1 MESTLVT
8 SIIDLAYL
16 AAAILFIYGLKQL
29 QSPATARAGNRLAAI
44 GMLVA
49 VVATLFLHKILNPVD
64 LVIGLVVG
72 GAIGVM
78 LARRV
83 EMTGMPELVAL
94 FNGLGGLASVLV
106 AGAEVAKIASP
117 GAGDVV
123 SVVSVVTVLSIGISI
138 LIGMIT
144 FSGSLLAM
152 GKLSGAVNGNPIS
165 FPGMR
170 VLTLLIALASLGA
183 MGNAA
188 LIVVGSDGVA
198 LADFF
203 SGADLWSNPF
213 IVTFIVLAA
222 ASLVLGILLV
232 IPIGGA
238 DMPVVV
244 ALLNSYSGLAA
255 AATGFVLMNTA
266 LIVSGALVGA
276 SGLILTNIMCVAMNR
291 SLLNVLIGGFGGDD
305 AASGGAAGG
314 PQGNI
319 QSTSAEDVAI
329 MMAYADKVVIVPGYG
344 MAVAQAQHQV
354 RELADEL
361 GKNGVEVKYAIHPVA
376 GRMPGHMNVLLA
388 EANVPYDQLI
398 EMDDINPEFD
408 TTDVTLIIGANDVV
422 NPAARHDTSS
432 PIFGMP
438 ILDADKSKRTIVL
451 KRSMRPG
458 YSGVEN
464 ELFFNDNNQMLFGD
478 AKDSLTALV
487 TEVKLLND

>member
-1 MESTLVT
+1 MT

-49 VVATLFLHKILNPVD
+49 VVATLFLHKILNPID
-64 LVIGLVVG
+64 LVIGLVIG

-123 SVVSVVTVLSIGISI
+123 SIVGVVTVLSIGISI

-183 MGNAA
+183 MGYAA
-188 LIVVGSDGVA
+188 MIVMDLDGVA

-203 SGADLWSNPF
+203 SGSDIWSNPF
-213 IVTFIVLAA
+213 IVSFIVLAT

-305 AASGGAAGG
+305 AGSGGAAGG

-361 GKNGVEVKYAIHPVA
+361 GKNGVEVKFAIHPVA